1 MSKSAKVVLAGGL
14 KVDWVGFLLIATTL
28 GCVEVVLDRGRID
41 DWFQSANIVC
51 FALIASVSFLFFI
64 PWELTRKS
72 EPMVELQLLFHRQF
86 GTSFFVMLMIG
97 VILYSSNQ
105 IMPQLL
111 QTSFQYTAMLSG
123 FALMPGGIAMLLL
136 MPMVG
141 QATGH
146 IEPKYLMTLGLTMI
160 ALSMWYSTSLVP
172 YASIGYFAWLRV
184 FQMAGLPFLFI
195 PISTVGYDGLP
206 PDKTNQASSLINVA
220 RNLGGSVG
228 ISLANAELARRSQ
241 FHQARLIKNAVP
253 SLPRFQSTLDKMTQ
267 YFMHQGS
274 AQSDAHRRA
283 MGLIGKLIEQQA
295 TILAYIDVFYLGAI
309 VAIVMIP
316 IVLILVGR
324 VQSGRR
330 AAPAH

>member
-1 MSKSAKVVLAGGL
+1 
-14 KVDWVGFLLIATTL
+14 
-28 GCVEVVLDRGRID
+28 
-41 DWFQSANIVC
+41 
-51 FALIASVSFLFFI
+51 
-64 PWELTRKS
+64 
-72 EPMVELQLLFHRQF
+72 
-86 GTSFFVMLMIG
+86 
-97 VILYSSNQ
+97 
-105 IMPQLL
+105 
-111 QTSFQYTAMLSG
+111 
-123 FALMPGGIAMLLL
+123 
-136 MPMVG
+136 
-141 QATGH
+141 
-146 IEPKYLMTLGLTMI
+146 MTLGLTMI

-324 VQSGRR
+324 VQSGRNGAGALR
-330 AAPAH
+330 LSQCLTSAPSHRRFTGMIDTKPVGRKPSKTSHRSPIGSGIASGFTDTNSYYVLKSSALEGAS